1 MQKLYSDLTFFDLIK
16 YLRKYKFKI
25 LIIFILVN
33 LLSIFYIQY
42 NLSVKQDHKAIFY
55 SDLINFQ
62 YNKKNDLE
70 KKEIVFDYEHQSL
83 IKSIY
88 LMMHRDTG
96 ITSFCQE
103 FKVSAQDLMSS
114 IECLGTYISEEYFK
128 SLIFDQYLT
137 LNERFIGS
145 ITNITNADMDLQ
157 NKINIEKYKDGV
169 TYISKYDPLYK
180 IFIILFINLFLVF
193 LIILH
198 FIFNHK
204 KII

>member
-25 LIIFILVN
+25 LIIFILIN

-55 SDLINFQ
+55 SDLISFQ
-62 YNKKNDLE
+62 HNKKNDLE

-96 ITSFCQE
+96 ITSFCKE

-114 IECLGTYISEEYFK
+114 IECLGTNISKEYFK

-204 KII
+204 K